1 MRFLLIVCLGILST
15 KSCDTKL
22 AEEIAIV
29 ENVKKLGIV
38 EGEIP
43 HTEQATD
50 EEMPQAV
57 TIAAPIVEEPES
69 IEIVSPPAIAPEI
82 LTEKEADIE
91 EAVVVAPRIVNP
103 FREGVVIDSQEKY
116 DAALNTVLD
125 SVGLWLKKDP
135 SVSYESIAKIRKD
148 VMGEYSNDN
157 VVNGIAILETLMG
170 WDQTFRTHERLVSSV
185 LAETVLKQIGR
196 KDFHIL
202 VYYNNCNS
210 LAVKQLENAFY
221 RIDYYKK
228 QALKGIK

>member
-1 MRFLLIVCLGILST
+1 MRFLLVVCLGILST

-38 EGEIP
+38 EGEVP

-57 TIAAPIVEEPES
+57 AIAAPIVEEPES
-69 IEIVSPPAIAPEI
+69 IEIVSPPAVAPEI

-91 EAVVVAPRIVNP
+91 EVVVVAPRIVNP

-148 VMGEYSNDN
+148 VMGEYSNYN

-170 WDQTFRTHERLVSSV
+170 WDQAYRINEAMVRSWI
-185 LAETVLKQIGR
+185 AETVVQQIGR
-196 KDFHIL
+196 KGAHVL
-202 VYYNNCNS
+202 VHYNSCNR